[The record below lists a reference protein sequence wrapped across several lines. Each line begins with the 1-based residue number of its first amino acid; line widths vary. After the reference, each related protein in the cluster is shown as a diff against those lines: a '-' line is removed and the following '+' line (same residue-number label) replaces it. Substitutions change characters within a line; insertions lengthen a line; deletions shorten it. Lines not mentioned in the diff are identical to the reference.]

1 MNDFFVQYVP
11 ALAFFAH
18 LTAFVAY
25 VFKRRQAG
33 RRWTWT
39 GFFLLAGMAFVNWN
53 TVHRLPVYSLYETSL
68 HAALVLALCLIVS
81 GKIQRTNAVLKWGNL
96 LVAGLLGLALP
107 VLGQFNHDFYMYQIA
122 PVQLFFVLRITA
134 GGILLYSFL
143 LFASAWQQ
151 QLENQRNNGMDLLR
165 SAKSVLVLAATVY
178 LGSEFSGTVW
188 CLLGWGDTWHWSS
201 NFFQSTAIFLLL
213 MLPLHIPP
221 GWKKTGCRSAT
232 GSLCTLTAALAIMLP

>member
-11 ALAFFAH
+11 VLAFFAH
-18 LTAFVAY
+18 LAAFVSY
-25 VFKRRQAG
+25 VLEHRQAG
-33 RRWTWT
+33 RRWTWI
-39 GFFLLAGMAFVNWN
+39 GFFLLIGMAFVNWN
-53 TVHRLPVYSLYETSL
+53 AVHRFPVYSLYETFV

-81 GKIQRTNAVLKWGNL
+81 GKIERPQAILQWGNL
-96 LVAGLLGLALP
+96 LVAVLLGLALP

-122 PVQLFFVLRITA
+122 SVQLFFVLRITA

-143 LFASAWQQ
+143 LFACAWRQ
-151 QLENQRNNGMDLLR
+151 QLESTGNSGAETLR
-165 SAKSVLVLAATVY
+165 RAKSALVLAATVY

-221 GWKKTGCRSAT
+221 GWKKPGCRTAT
-232 GSLCTLTAALAIMLP
+232 GSLCTLAAALAIMLP